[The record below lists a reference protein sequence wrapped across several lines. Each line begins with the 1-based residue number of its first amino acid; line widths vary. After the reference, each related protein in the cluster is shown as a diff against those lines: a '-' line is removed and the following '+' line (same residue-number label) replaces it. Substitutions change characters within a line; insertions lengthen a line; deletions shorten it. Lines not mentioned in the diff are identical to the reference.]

1 MPHKNK
7 LYALLSSIL
16 FIFLTCIYSVAQ
28 ELPGSNDS
36 DDQIFTDSIPLS
48 ENLLDSNE
56 VYKKQFDSLSKDG
69 DWIKV
74 KKSDFVRDLSKGTGE
89 EFPDF
94 NYDDEQY
101 INFWRPYGTGLNWN
115 PYTNGRWEFSYY
127 GWVWLS
133 DYSWGW
139 GPYHYGRWY
148 YSNYYGWIWMPGYIW
163 AANWVMWRQHNLYVG
178 WYPTCP
184 QIYWRDQRHKWHR
197 NRVYSCKPANWV
209 FVGKPDFTKKID
221 EKVIA
226 NKDEYARILKNSEKT
241 VTAVYSDNETK
252 KFRYSGPDVKIISR
266 ETGEKIT
273 PKSIDIKISN
283 AGNSK
288 NELSKTSD
296 KKNYVNPEIK
306 KAPGTNDQKTGS
318 VNKGDTK
325 VRSKKDRDYKNYKA
339 PDNEGSKND
348 PPVRREGDQKNTD
361 QKNYNEPKKENNDVN
376 KNEGS
381 RENNEIDMN
390 KSRK

>member
-16 FIFLTCIYSVAQ
+16 FILLASIYSVAQ

-36 DDQIFTDSIPLS
+36 DDQLFTDSIPLS

-56 VYKKQFDSLSKDG
+56 VYKRQFDSLSKDG

-94 NYDDEQY
+94 DYDDEQY
-101 INFWRPYGTGLNWN
+101 ISFWRPYGTGLNWN
-115 PYTNGRWEFSYY
+115 PYTNGRWEFSHY

-184 QIYWRDQRHKWHR
+184 HIYWRDHRHKWHR
-197 NRVYSCKPANWV
+197 NRVYSSKPANWV

-226 NKDEYARILKNSEKT
+226 NKDEYARILKNSENT
-241 VTAVYSDNETK
+241 VTAVYSDNDTK
-252 KFRYSGPDVKIISR
+252 KFRYTGPDVKIISR

-288 NELSKTSD
+288 EELGKTSD
-296 KKNYVNPEIK
+296 KRINVNPEFK
-306 KAPGTNDQKTGS
+306 SAPGTNDQKKGS

-325 VRSKKDRDYKNYKA
+325 VRNKKAPDYKNYKV

-361 QKNYNEPKKENNDVN
+361 RQNYNEPKKENNDVN
-376 KNEGS
+376 KDEGS
-381 RENNEIDMN
+381 KENNESEIN